1 MVRAVRHTW
10 PGFEGEH
17 KWAEAVDALCKMHG
31 PRGMGSAA
39 AYNTTTESWGIGDY
53 TMKLLEGSPD
63 PTDVGRLW
71 NEGLGFYGWLF
82 YISKFYEVT
91 DTLII
96 LAKGKNSSYLQT
108 FHHAGAMMCM
118 WAGIRYMSPPIWMFV
133 LVNSGLHG
141 LMVSSTIL
149 KSLTRL
155 RVSLTQCLM
164 QYTYYALSTLSV
176 PIPTTLKRILTTL
189 QITQFIVGAG
199 YAMAHLFVAYTR
211 PVSVPYLYMRS
222 LSSALPTAA
231 SSFSSAVTSATATAG
246 LGSWLKKAA
255 LRAAGEEGLAEN
267 VRNAQGDTFG
277 IDAVHAAEV
286 ERAAEEIRYKSE
298 YQMTS
303 CLDTPGQTFAI
314 LLNALYLFPLTVLF
328 LRFFTQKYVL
338 GTKQRVPPET
348 RRDVAKESA
357 KNAIRDL
364 ETEIKEAMD
373 EQQHADEGT
382 ELPKEVKAKVD
393 TAKEKLEDA
402 KAKLNT
408 ASQKSEARSGDLAD
422 EAKSKVE
429 HATEKARNSVSDIA
443 ERAKEELKK
452 DMEALRGKSQSAK
465 DKIESKSEHTKK
477 ETNGKA
483 EKARNTADETGEKAE
498 KKQDSKEET
507 KRAESQT
514 RKEKNKNQKSKIPK
528 RDPSPIKRDASPQK
542 KESKPN
548 TNGNG
553 DKSTGKEN
561 DKDADWRNNV
571 SVKDENGTNSLDESA
586 YEVNPD
592 ELKNEEEDR
601 AEEEMQPTG
610 L

>member
-10 PGFEGEH
+10 PGFQGEH

-39 AYNTTTESWGIGDY
+39 AYNTTTGSWAIGDY

-63 PTDVGRLW
+63 STDVGRLW
-71 NEGLGFYGWLF
+71 NEGLGYYGWLF
-82 YISKFYEVT
+82 YVSKFYEVT

-141 LMVSSTIL
+141 FM
-149 KSLTRL
+149 
-155 RVSLTQCLM
+155 
-164 QYTYYALSTLSV
+164 YTYYALSTLSI
-176 PIPTTLKRILTTL
+176 PIPTILKRTLTTL
-189 QITQFIVGAG
+189 QITQFIVGAS
-199 YAMAHLFVAYTR
+199 YALAHLFVAYTR
-211 PVSVPYLYMRS
+211 PVSVPYLFIHS

-231 SSFSSAVTSATATAG
+231 SAVSSAVTSATATAG

-348 RRDVAKESA
+348 RREVAKESA

-382 ELPKEVKAKVD
+382 EVPKEVKAKVD

-402 KAKLNT
+402 KAKLT
-408 ASQKSEARSGDLAD
+408 AGTRKSESRAGDLAD
-422 EAKSKVE
+422 EAKYKVE
-429 HATEKARNSVSDIA
+429 DATEKARNSVSDIA

-452 DMEALRGKSQSAK
+452 DMEALRGKSQSTK
-465 DKIESKSEHTKK
+465 GKMESKSEHVKK
-477 ETNGKA
+477 EIDGKA
-483 EKARNTADETGEKAE
+483 ENAKYTTDEAREKAE
-498 KKQDSKEET
+498 KKQDAKDET

-542 KESKPN
+542 KDPKPT
-548 TNGNG
+548 TNGKG
-553 DKSTGKEN
+553 EEPTGKAN
-561 DKDADWRNNV
+561 DKDAQRSSKDG
-571 SVKDENGTNSLDESA
+571 VKDENGTNGLDESA

-592 ELKNEEEDR
+592 ELKTEEEER